1 MGDGGTAISAS
12 GYRDT
17 RDSLMS
23 ACQLV
28 RSKIDHTRHGT
39 PSHFLSRKGLSIWL
53 DLDALPQAGRQSALF
68 SIDRFNLLSFFQ
80 SDYGPNFR
88 KKGEVQDLAAYAR
101 DLAREICPS
110 EDVTRV
116 HLLTFPRILGVAFN
130 PVSIYVLRNAA
141 GQDVAYIY
149 EVRNTFG
156 DMHSY
161 VGPADGD
168 ASMIEADKIFHV
180 SPFFPI
186 KGGYRLRV
194 RASNHDDRVVVL
206 MRYEAGGLPK
216 LTATLRGRREK
227 LTNLSVAKSLL
238 ATGQW
243 PLRPLVSIHVEAL
256 RLWLKKVPFFSR
268 PVPPQPWSR
277 ARNIPEQ

>member
-1 MGDGGTAISAS
+1 MTV
-12 GYRDT
+12 
-17 RDSLMS
+17 
-23 ACQLV
+23 CQLV

-53 DLDALPQAGRQSALF
+53 DLDALAEAGRQSALF

-88 KKGEVQDLAAYAR
+88 SKGRPKDLAGYAR
-101 DLAREICPS
+101 GIAEELCP
-110 EDVTRV
+110 DKKVATV
-116 HLLTFPRILGVAFN
+116 NLLTFPRILGVAFN
-130 PVSIYVLRNAA
+130 PVSIYVLRDRL
-141 GQDVAYIY
+141 GHDLLYIY

-161 VGPADGD
+161 VGLANGD

-180 SPFFPI
+180 SPFFPVE
-186 KGGYRLRV
+186 GGYRLRI
-194 RASNHDDRVVVL
+194 RTDEADDRITVL
-206 MRYEAGGLPK
+206 MRYGSSGVPK

-256 RLWLKKVPFFSR
+256 RLWLKRVPFFSR
-268 PVPPQPWSR
+268 PAPPQPWSR
-277 ARNIPEQ
+277 ARNVPNR

>member
-1 MGDGGTAISAS
+1 MT
-12 GYRDT
+12 
-17 RDSLMS
+17 

-39 PSHFLSRKGLSIWL
+39 PSHFLSRRGLSIWL
-53 DLDALPQAGRQSALF
+53 DLDALSDANSQSALF
-68 SIDRFNLLSFFQ
+68 SVDQFNLLSFFQ

-88 KKGEVQDLAAYAR
+88 RKGRSQDLASYAR
-101 DLAREICPS
+101 NIGKQICP
-110 EDVTRV
+110 EGEVATV

-130 PVSIYVLRNAA
+130 PVSIYVLRDLS
-141 GQDVAYIY
+141 GHDLVYIY

-161 VGPADGD
+161 VGRADGD

-180 SPFFPI
+180 SPFFPVE
-186 KGGYRLRV
+186 GGYKLRV
-194 RASNHDDRVVVL
+194 RADDADDRVTVL
-206 MRYEAGGLPK
+206 MRYTASGAPK

-256 RLWLKKVPFFSR
+256 RLWMKKVPFFSR
-268 PVPPQPWSR
+268 PAPPQPWSR
-277 ARNIPEQ
+277 ARNVPDR